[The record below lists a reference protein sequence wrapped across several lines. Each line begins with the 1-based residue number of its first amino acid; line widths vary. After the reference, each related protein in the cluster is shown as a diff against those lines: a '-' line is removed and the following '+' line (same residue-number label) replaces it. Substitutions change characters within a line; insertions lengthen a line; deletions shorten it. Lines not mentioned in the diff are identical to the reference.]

1 LSQSGKFFSIPGVLS
16 ALFSIREWSISLV
29 SEQGVNKG
37 RRQFLTAATSVV
49 GAAGVV
55 GVAVPFVASWN
66 PSAKAKA
73 AGAPVRA
80 DISRLEPGQMVV
92 VEWRGKPV
100 YVVRRTAEAL
110 ETLTRDADV
119 LRDPESREPQ
129 QPSYVNPEQRSI
141 KPEFLVLLGLC
152 THLGCAP
159 KYRPEVG
166 AADLGGEGWL
176 GGFFCPC
183 HGSKFDLAGRV
194 FKGVPAPLNLE
205 VPPHFYESE
214 RVLVIGIDQ
223 ETAS

>member
-1 LSQSGKFFSIPGVLS
+1 M
-16 ALFSIREWSISLV
+16 

-80 DISRLEPGQMVV
+80 DISKLEPGQMVV

-100 YVVRRTAEAL
+100 YVVRRTQEAL
-110 ETLTRDADV
+110 DTLARDTSM
-119 LRDPESREPQ
+119 LRDPDSKESE
-129 QPSYVNPEQRSI
+129 QPAYVNPEQRSI
-141 KPEFLVLLGLC
+141 KPEYLVLVGLC

-159 KYRPEVG
+159 KYRPDVG
-166 AADLGGEGWL
+166 AADLGGAEWH

-194 FKGVPAPLNLE
+194 FKGVPAPTNLE
-205 VPPHFYESE
+205 VPPYFYEGE

-223 ETAS
+223 ETA